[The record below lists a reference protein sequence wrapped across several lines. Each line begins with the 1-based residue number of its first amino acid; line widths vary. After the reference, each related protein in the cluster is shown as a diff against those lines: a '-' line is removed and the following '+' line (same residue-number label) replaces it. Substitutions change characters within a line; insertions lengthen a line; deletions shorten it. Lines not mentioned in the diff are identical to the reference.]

1 MSSPGI
7 AVIDTDAFAYA
18 AGITLAAPG
27 AVTVSLA
34 VAVGNVAAVAP
45 D

>member
-7 AVIDTDAFAYA
+7 AVTGTHAFAYA
-18 AGITLAAPG
+18 AGITLANSG

>member
-7 AVIDTDAFAYA
+7 AVTDTDAFAYA